1 MTSVYVLGLSPL
13 GYIQFFYKS
22 FLRRSYSRTHSI
34 GATEGKRFNHLVP
47 RFLLPLMT
55 ALNQYPLQIPFTYQV
70 FAGFQTPPYSLVHC
84 NIGNGLGKCLCCLTS
99 GFVLLFHF
107 ISFKLVLFL
116 FPAKFQIRVLIS

>member
-1 MTSVYVLGLSPL
+1 MMSLTALMLRNIDPATDQGVPKLQSTKVEAMAEIEVRRA
-13 GYIQFFYKS
+13 KAEADDDATRCHDER

-70 FAGFQTPPYSLVHC
+70 FAGRLDM
-84 NIGNGLGKCLCCLTS
+84 IGWINQKSGLN
-99 GFVLLFHF
+99 
-107 ISFKLVLFL
+107 
-116 FPAKFQIRVLIS
+116 A